1 MIKRIPQSILLRQG
15 IQNTEKELDAEY
27 PDALQAMLKAIE
39 ACKRG
44 EDVKGVNEDD
54 ENENDDA

>member
-1 MIKRIPQSILLRQG
+1 MIKRIPQSILLRQA

-44 EDVKGVNEDD
+44 EDVKGVNEDNED
-54 ENENDDA
+54 E